1 MLETDAQGQIQ
12 QSWAPVILREP
23 GCYIAH
29 RAAVTVEQMGLAKAG
44 VFYPAHGA
52 IDANTFGLALQNPE
66 ASRAVTRYIGMHADE
81 TARRP
86 AWLYVLAAG
95 LGLMA
100 AAAVRPL
107 AWLML
112 ALLAGAFGYPALLFL
127 AGPAAD
133 ARYIFPS
140 SILCLLIMVVSLG
153 LMLRPKGR

>member
-1 MLETDAQGQIQ
+1 
-12 QSWAPVILREP
+12 
-23 GCYIAH
+23 
-29 RAAVTVEQMGLAKAG
+29 MGLARDG
-44 VFYPAHGA
+44 VFYPTHGA
-52 IDANTFGLALQNPE
+52 IDANDFGLVLQNPS
-66 ASRAVTRYIGMHADE
+66 ASLAVSDYVRAHADE

-86 AWLYVLAAG
+86 GWLYVLAAG

-112 ALLAGAFGYPALLFL
+112 ALLAGAFGYPALLLL

-140 SILCLLIMVVSLG
+140 STLCLLIAVASLG
-153 LMLRPKGR
+153 LMLRPRGR